1 MHCLLNSWQ
10 FFSHVPGPLRANQI
24 VVSRSGRSS
33 QKGISAPV
41 SRDGGSRHVGVFQ

>member
-1 MHCLLNSWQ
+1 MQMPFELLAI
-10 FFSHVPGPLRANQI
+10 FSHVPGPLRANQI